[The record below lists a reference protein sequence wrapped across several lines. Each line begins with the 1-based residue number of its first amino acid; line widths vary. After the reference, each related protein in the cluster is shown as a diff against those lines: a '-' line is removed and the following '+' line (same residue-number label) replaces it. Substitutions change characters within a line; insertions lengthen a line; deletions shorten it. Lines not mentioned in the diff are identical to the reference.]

1 MEKIGRET
9 PAPAYENWTDADE
22 ARLLHL
28 TTQPIYIGDT
38 ALGRHQLVK
47 KMELHAAVDSM
58 SKEER
63 DELRE
68 KMNAADE
75 MEVNDDEMSSV
86 PILPNTKS
94 TPAADLFPDDMID
107 DEDTELIQE
116 SVSMSFR
123 HIYVILIPCYQI
135 YSFPCVRRKILQNNG
150 LTLTVKK

>member
-1 MEKIGRET
+1 MVSHHTFNLQQQRSRKRLAEAEAELEKIGRET

-28 TTQPIYIGDT
+28 TTKPIYIGDT

-68 KMNAADE
+68 KMKAADE
-75 MEVNDDEMSSV
+75 MEVNDDEMPSV
-86 PILPNTKS
+86 PILPNTES
-94 TPAADLFPDDMID
+94 TPAAELFPDDMID

-116 SVSMSFR
+116 SV
-123 HIYVILIPCYQI
+123 
-135 YSFPCVRRKILQNNG
+135 
-150 LTLTVKK
+150 

>member
-1 MEKIGRET
+1 
-9 PAPAYENWTDADE
+9 
-22 ARLLHL
+22 
-28 TTQPIYIGDT
+28 
-38 ALGRHQLVK
+38 
-47 KMELHAAVDSM
+47 MELHAAVDSM

-68 KMNAADE
+68 KMKAADE

-116 SVSMSFR
+116 SV
-123 HIYVILIPCYQI
+123 
-135 YSFPCVRRKILQNNG
+135 
-150 LTLTVKK
+150 